1 MKRKQLKK
9 LKKSGKVTSVLPA
22 YIQQL
27 QNFEAEYQ
35 DYPAVT
41 YLIKQIL
48 LADQFLAKK
57 QLPQNLPDLELP
69 DDIQD
74 QIYRK
79 TNEKYAMDDP
89 QGDEIWEKLSN
100 DLPELDRKL
109 RSFRDYLETQY
120 GMWAYISSGFTAE
133 LAKFLNGRPALEV
146 MAGNGYISQ
155 GLKNN
160 HANVIT
166 TDSLTW
172 THENQTGKQTV
183 VSVEQLTALEAYEKY
198 KDQVDFII
206 MCWSPDGLPI
216 DVELLNAIRNDNHPV
231 QLLVIGEKNGATNS
245 PEFWQTAQFVETEE
259 LTKLNQFYPHFDL
272 IKDQVYL
279 VK

>member
-9 LKKSGKVTSVLPA
+9 FKKRGKVTPVVPA
-22 YIQQL
+22 YIKQL
-27 QNFEAEYQ
+27 KDYETEYQ

-48 LADQFLAKK
+48 LADQFLAKQ

-79 TNEKYAMDDP
+79 INEKYDMGDP
-89 QGDEIWEKLSN
+89 KGDELWEKLSS

-109 RSFRDYLETQY
+109 RSFRDYLEEQY

-155 GLKNN
+155 GLQNN
-160 HANVIT
+160 HAQIIA

-183 VSVEQLTALEAYEKY
+183 VPVEQLTALEAYEKY

-216 DVELLNAIRNDNHPV
+216 DMELLNSIRNDDYPV
-231 QLLVIGEKNGATNS
+231 QLLVIGEQNGATNS
-245 PEFWQTAQFVETEE
+245 PEFWQTAKFVTTDDLTE
-259 LTKLNQFYPHFDL
+259 LNQFYPHFDL